1 MCTLGSTLAVALH
14 DPESATY
21 RVAHYD
27 LQARARPRHPPEDDP
42 LDEITGLCCCPRLKL
57 FASSSRDGSVKVWN
71 RRNQLLR
78 HLKLNTI
85 PHSLAFANDHG
96 DLLVGIER
104 HLYRIQHSK
113 YLPRSYL
120 LKLVCSRFV
129 EPTQDPTLSVSV
141 ADALLQPLPWDPAA
155 GPELGGPPRQA
166 ASWLC
171 PRGTQP
177 C

>member
-1 MCTLGSTLAVALH
+1 MVLTSGH
-14 DPESATY
+14 
-21 RVAHYD
+21 
-27 LQARARPRHPPEDDP
+27 
-42 LDEITGLCCCPRLKL
+42 CCPR
-57 FASSSRDGSVKVWN
+57 
-71 RRNQLLR
+71 R

-120 LKLVCSRFV
+120 LKV
-129 EPTQDPTLSVSV
+129 
-141 ADALLQPLPWDPAA
+141 
-155 GPELGGPPRQA
+155 PETD
-166 ASWLC
+166 S
-171 PRGTQP
+171 PRGRRGGRALGWVSPTAVSRGVGR